1 MNYCRN
7 HRYSSKKEIQMPAK
21 KKIDGAKLIKM
32 VESGKHQQEIM
43 KELKFN
49 TAAQFKAH
57 YLDALMKAGKAPE
70 IKSGRKKAKDNPA
83 KEVMVSK
90 RGSVVIP
97 KSIID
102 EMGFKEGSKFIVR
115 KTKSG
120 ISLRAMAK

>member
-1 MNYCRN
+1 
-7 HRYSSKKEIQMPAK
+7 MPAK
-21 KKIDGAKLIKM
+21 KKIDGDKLIKM

-43 KELKFN
+43 KTFKFN

-57 YLDALMKAGKAPE
+57 FLEALVKAGKAPE
-70 IKSGRKKAKDNPA
+70 IKSGRGKVKAASA

-97 KSIID
+97 KSVID
-102 EMGFKEGSKFIVR
+102 EMGFPEGNKFTVR

-120 ISLRAMAK
+120 ISLKAMTK